1 MSVRQDRVIQGT
13 GSLDAQMSVE
23 IEERSLVPTVPI
35 TEEHGSW
42 PYRGARVRD
51 PSPAEA
57 VVQAEEPE
65 TVRHV
70 GQHHDHGA
78 VFSQF

>member
-1 MSVRQDRVIQGT
+1 MRVREDMPNT
-13 GSLDAQMSVE
+13 NDP
-23 IEERSLVPTVPI
+23 SLV
-35 TEEHGSW
+35 TEEHCSW

-57 VVQAEEPE
+57 VVQAAAPE
-65 TVRHV
+65 AVRHV

-78 VFSQF
+78 VVQ